1 MMHSRLPEMKKFCGT
16 LKNHWDEI
24 LNYFD
29 NKYTNATLEG
39 INSIIQNIKRRA
51 RGYIKRRARGSRN
64 KGYFKTMI
72 YLVCGDL
79 DYDAVIKTYSEVKK

>member
-1 MMHSRLPEMKKFCGT
+1 MMHSRLPEMKQFCGT
-16 LKNHWDEI
+16 PKNHWDEI

-29 NKYTNATLEG
+29 DKYTNATLEG
-39 INSIIQNIKRRA
+39 INSIILNIKRKA
-51 RGYIKRRARGSRN
+51 RGLRN
-64 KGYFKTMI
+64 KEYFKTMI

>member
-1 MMHSRLPEMKKFCGT
+1 MILFFSR
-16 LKNHWDEI
+16 WD
-24 LNYFD
+24 FD
-29 NKYTNATLEG
+29 IIGDAREKLLGNLSNKYMNATLEG

-51 RGYIKRRARGSRN
+51 RGFRN
-64 KGYFKTMI
+64 KEYFKTMI